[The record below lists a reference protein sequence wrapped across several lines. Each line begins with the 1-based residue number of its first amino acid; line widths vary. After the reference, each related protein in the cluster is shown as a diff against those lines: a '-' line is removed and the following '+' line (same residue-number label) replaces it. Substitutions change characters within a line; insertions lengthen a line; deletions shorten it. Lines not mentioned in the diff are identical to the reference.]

1 MNDRTR
7 PEIPYDHVW
16 RSRLSLRERTGHP
29 LRILAVGSMNM
40 ALIEFEDGVR
50 HFVDSSAF
58 RARRYP

>member
-1 MNDRTR
+1 
-7 PEIPYDHVW
+7 
-16 RSRLSLRERTGHP
+16 LRERAGHP